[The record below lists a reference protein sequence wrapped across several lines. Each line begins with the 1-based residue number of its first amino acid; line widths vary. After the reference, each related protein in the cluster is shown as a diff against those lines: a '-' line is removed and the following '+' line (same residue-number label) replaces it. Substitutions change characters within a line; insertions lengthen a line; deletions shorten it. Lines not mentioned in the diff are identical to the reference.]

1 MRRVMVILIDGLRP
15 DVAPTGMMPS
25 LAALSRDYARA
36 TNARTV
42 RPSATVAALASFAT
56 GVGPAAHGL
65 VEPGL
70 RFLRRL
76 GRLTPLASALRAR
89 DIPTI
94 AVAND
99 LGRPTRPIA
108 ATLAAF
114 AGVQRL
120 VSGGFDA
127 ASVAASARSVWE
139 EVEDGFVFVYFNACD
154 RAGHR
159 YGWMSRPYLDAAA
172 QVDAALATLTGVAR
186 NGLLLVTADHGGG
199 GVRRDDHDEPH
210 PMNDW
215 VPLTVAGPRV
225 RRRAV
230 LAAPI
235 SLLDLPPTIL
245 WYFGAPIPPSYEG
258 RILREAF
265 VPAAAPATAEP

>member
-1 MRRVMVILIDGLRP
+1 MRRVMVVLVDGLRP
-15 DVAPTGMMPS
+15 DVIPTGMMPS
-25 LAALSRDYARA
+25 LDALSRDYTRA

-76 GRLTPLASALRAR
+76 GGLTPLASALRR
-89 DIPTI
+89 HQVPSV
-94 AVAND
+94 AVAGD
-99 LGRPTRPIA
+99 LGRPVRPIA
-108 ATLAAF
+108 STLATF

-120 VSGGFDA
+120 VSGGADVHT
-127 ASVAASARSVWE
+127 VAASARVVFE
-139 EVEDGFVFVYFNACD
+139 ELTEGFVFVYFNDCD
-154 RAGHR
+154 RAGHLS
-159 YGWMSRPYLDAAA
+159 GWMSRPYLEAAA
-172 QVDAALATLTGVAR
+172 RVDTAIAALTDVA
-186 NGLLLVTADHGGG
+186 NDGLLIVTSDHGGG

-215 VPLTVAGPRV
+215 VPLTIAGPRV

-235 SLLDLPPTIL
+235 SILDLPPTIL
-245 WYFGAPIPPSYEG
+245 WSFGAPIPDSYEG
-258 RILREAF
+258 RVLHEAF
-265 VPAAAPATAEP
+265 VPAKTPAATGQ

>member
-15 DVAPTGMMPS
+15 DAAPTGMMPS
-25 LAALSRDYARA
+25 LAALSRDYVRA

-42 RPSATVAALASFAT
+42 RPSATVAALAT
-56 GVGPAAHGL
+56 
-65 VEPGL
+65 
-70 RFLRRL
+70 
-76 GRLTPLASALRAR
+76 
-89 DIPTI
+89 
-94 AVAND
+94 
-99 LGRPTRPIA
+99 
-108 ATLAAF
+108 F

-120 VSGGFDA
+120 VPGGFDA

-154 RAGHR
+154 RAGHQ
-159 YGWMSRPYLDAAA
+159 YGWMSRPYLEAAA
-172 QVDAALATLTGVAR
+172 QVDAALATLTGVAH

-215 VPLTVAGPRV
+215 VPLTVAGPTV
-225 RRRAV
+225 RRRAA

-245 WYFGAPIPPSYEG
+245 WYLGAPIPPSYEG
-258 RILREAF
+258 RILHEAF
-265 VPAAAPATAEP
+265 VPAAAPATAGP